1 MKVLV
6 SGGRDYS
13 NKGKVYDVLDR
24 LHSQRPIEVI
34 VHGGTAGA
42 DALAHQW
49 AEERGVLTSV
59 YSPNWKK
66 HGRAAERIRNRQ
78 MLEEEYP
85 HGVVAFAGGPST
97 HNLINEAKKRELP
110 IQYYD

>member
-34 VHGGTAGA
+34 VHGGSTGA

-59 YSPNWKK
+59 YPANWKK
-66 HGRAAERIRNRQ
+66 HGRAAGPVRNRQ

-85 HGVVAFAGGPST
+85 HGVVTFAGGPGT
-97 HNLINEAKKRELP
+97 RNLINEAKKRELP
-110 IQYYD
+110 IQSYD